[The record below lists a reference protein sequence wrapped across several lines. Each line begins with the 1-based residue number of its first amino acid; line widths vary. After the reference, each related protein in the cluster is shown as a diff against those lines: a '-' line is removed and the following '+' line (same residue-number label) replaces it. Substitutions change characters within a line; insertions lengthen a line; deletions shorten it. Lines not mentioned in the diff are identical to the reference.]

1 MGSNE
6 LCSEPSSALR
16 CPLKE
21 ISVLNRRQILS
32 LFLVEVDRICMYLFF
47 CKVSVGLRFDTKLL
61 NYIGVTFSFIA
72 SKFIP
77 A

>member
-1 MGSNE
+1 
-6 LCSEPSSALR
+6 
-16 CPLKE
+16 
-21 ISVLNRRQILS
+21 
-32 LFLVEVDRICMYLFF
+32 MYLFSCLSF
-47 CKVSVGLRFDTKLL
+47 FLSFFQGVSIGLRFDTELL

>member
-1 MGSNE
+1 
-6 LCSEPSSALR
+6 
-16 CPLKE
+16 
-21 ISVLNRRQILS
+21 
-32 LFLVEVDRICMYLFF
+32 MYVFVF
-47 CKVSVGLRFDTKLL
+47 CGVSIGLRFDTKLL